1 MEEKIPRNWLYII
14 VALLLTIAAV
24 LVGKSILSSKGDSG
38 GSTLALEE
46 KNRELQE
53 RNKQIQ
59 DLDNRMAQLQKCFEE
74 SSKRIEELQ
83 AKLDEATKSLSAT
96 GQQLRV
102 TRQETKRLSSS
113 RQPPR
118 GEIAPRPVEPAPTVA
133 ARRPADPGTYEVIR
147 ATPVFEGPSESG
159 RKVSTISK
167 GTRVNVVRSTGD
179 WLEVRS
185 KHGNPPG
192 YIRRDDA
199 MFIEK
204 TN

>member
-1 MEEKIPRNWLYII
+1 MEKIPRNWLYIL
-14 VALLLTIAAV
+14 VALLLAIAAV

-38 GSTLALEE
+38 STLTLAE

-53 RNKQIQ
+53 RDKQIQ
-59 DLDNRMAQLQKCFEE
+59 DLDDRVAQLQKNFDE

-96 GQQLRV
+96 GQQLKV

-118 GEIAPRPVEPAPTVA
+118 GEIAPRPAEPAPTVA

-147 ATPVFEGPSESG
+147 PTPVLEGPSESS
-159 RKVSTISK
+159 RKLSTISK

-204 TN
+204 IN

>member
-1 MEEKIPRNWLYII
+1 MEEKIPKNWLYIL
-14 VALLLTIAAV
+14 VALLLAIAAV

-38 GSTLALEE
+38 GSTLAE

-53 RNKQIQ
+53 RDKQIQ
-59 DLDNRMAQLQKCFEE
+59 DLDDRVAQLQKNFEE
-74 SSKRIEELQ
+74 SSKKIEELQ
-83 AKLDEATKSLSAT
+83 AKLDEATKSLSTA
-96 GQQLRV
+96 GQQLKA

-113 RQPPR
+113 RPPPR
-118 GEIAPRPVEPAPTVA
+118 AGVAPRPVEPAPTVA
-133 ARRPADPGTYEVIR
+133 ARRPADPGSYEVIR
-147 ATPVFEGPSESG
+147 ATPVFEEPSDSS
-159 RKVSTISK
+159 RKLSTISK

-192 YIRRDDA
+192 FIRRDDA
-199 MFIEK
+199 MFIER

>member
-1 MEEKIPRNWLYII
+1 MEKIPRNWLYII
-14 VALLLTIAAV
+14 VALLLAIAAV
-24 LVGKSILSSKGDSG
+24 LVGKSILSSKGDST
-38 GSTLALEE
+38 GSGLAE

-53 RNKQIQ
+53 RDRQIQ
-59 DLDNRMAQLQKCFEE
+59 DLDDRLAQLQKNFEE

-83 AKLDEATKSLSAT
+83 AKLDEATKALSAT
-96 GQQLRV
+96 GQQLRT

-113 RQPPR
+113 RPPP
-118 GEIAPRPVEPAPTVA
+118 GGGVVSRPVEPAPTVA

-147 ATPVFEGPSESG
+147 ATPVFQEPSESG
-159 RKVSTISK
+159 RKLSTISK

-199 MFIEK
+199 MFIERI
-204 TN
+204 N